1 MTPNFV
7 EDKIS
12 SKEKVDIEMGNR
24 LSEDTG
30 YSLPEILRN
39 LDFDDLEDEMMI
51 NQEDEMMINQ
61 EEGSPLDS
69 LFLDRQD
76 VEQSVVFS
84 NIPGYGMAKTDQSA
98 AFQTEVGEFMESCT
112 EKNVTDTSEKPRT

>member
-1 MTPNFV
+1 MTPSFV
-7 EDKIS
+7 EGKIS
-12 SKEKVDIEMGNR
+12 SKEKIDIEMGNR
-24 LSEDTG
+24 LSQDTG

-51 NQEDEMMINQ
+51 NQEG
-61 EEGSPLDS
+61 GSPLDS

-76 VEQSVVFS
+76 VKQSVEFS

-98 AFQTEVGEFMESCT
+98 AFQTEVGEYTESCT
-112 EKNVTDTSEKPRT
+112 AKNVTDTSEKPRT